1 MNIFRR
7 VRLTSL
13 MLLFLFLVNQGF
25 AQRALP
31 DDNLAY
37 PIHITLADNSS
48 GSGFFLYN
56 ASAVYLVTAKHVL
69 FKDKPKQEVTLQ
81 NPDPLEL
88 RSANATLVCYSK
100 DPSDPTQNVFTLDL
114 SALGMAGNIKRHPLQ
129 DVVVVKMG
137 TPNGQ
142 TMVPLPG
149 VTALNLAKTGILGV
163 DSANV
168 KTFDK
173 TLTGNDVLIFGYPGS
188 IGLQN
193 LPQIDYQR
201 PLLRKGIVAGT
212 NPAQHSLILD
222 CPAYHGNSGGPVVEI
237 DRDGLTTKFAIIGVV
252 IQMIPFN
259 QTEGSD
265 TIALLGNSGYSV
277 AVPMDFVL
285 ELLK

>member
-1 MNIFRR
+1 MHTFRKTN
-7 VRLTSL
+7 LFHSG
-13 MLLFLFLVNQGF
+13 LLLLLLIGRGF
-25 AQRALP
+25 AQRAIP

-37 PIHITLADNSS
+37 PVLISLADNSS
-48 GSGFFLYN
+48 GSGFFLN
-56 ASAVYLVTAKHVL
+56 SASAVYLVTAKHVL
-69 FKDKPKQEVTLQ
+69 FKERPKQEINPQ

-88 RSANATLVCYSK
+88 RSGKATLVCYSK
-100 DPSDPTQNVFTLDL
+100 DPSDPTKNVFTLDL
-114 SALGMAGNIKRHPLQ
+114 SALETAGNIKRNPTQ
-129 DVVVVKMG
+129 DVVVVKMMALQG
-137 TPNGQ
+137 TMSKPF
-142 TMVPLPG
+142 PG
-149 VTALNLAKTGILGV
+149 VTILNLAKAGILGV
-163 DSANV
+163 APENV
-168 KTFDK
+168 KTFNQ

-212 NPAQHSLILD
+212 NPAQQSLILD

-237 DRDGLTTKFAIIGVV
+237 DREVLMTKFTIIGVV
-252 IQMIPFN
+252 IQLIPFN

-277 AVPMDFVL
+277 AAPMDFVL